1 MILSVMSTS
10 LGVGVGVV
18 VEEDD
23 IFLLFL
29 RLAFYLMILNLTAAC
44 YAVKNTG

>member
-1 MILSVMSTS
+1 MILSVMSTC

-23 IFLLFL
+23 ILLLFL
-29 RLAFYLMILNLTAAC
+29 RFASFLY
-44 YAVKNTG
+44 

>member
-10 LGVGVGVV
+10 LGVVV

-23 IFLLFL
+23 ILLLFL
-29 RLAFYLMILNLTAAC
+29 RFAFF
-44 YAVKNTG
+44 